1 MDIAEE
7 LQYVVQQIKKLRVQ
21 HGISQIELSLRAN
34 ISQSFLA
41 NLEKGKKQPSV
52 LTIIKIATALEVHPK
67 EFFPTKAS
75 VPGKRYT
82 DKQHVKEEI
91 INLLEYL

>member
-1 MDIAEE
+1 MDIDEE
-7 LQYVVQQIKKLRVQ
+7 LQYVIHQIKKLRVQ

-52 LTIIKIATALEVHPK
+52 LTIIKIATALKVHPK
-67 EFFPTKAS
+67 EFFPVQTS
-75 VPGKRYT
+75 VSDERHV
-82 DKQHVKEEI
+82 DKQHIKDEI
-91 INLLEYL
+91 VSLLEYL